1 MKNLFNRFKNQDS
14 FFSIVISA
22 IFFLILAVLSPYF
35 FKSSNLLSLQ
45 AVIAPRVIIAIGMMV
60 VLIIGMFDLS
70 VGSIMGFSGIVCG
83 YLLGHG
89 NSIVVSVLAGL
100 GTGIL
105 IGLINGLLIA
115 VGNIPPLIVTIGTM
129 YIFRGFAEM
138 IMTSDLAMSLTGF
151 PQEFL
156 DFGDSTFLGV
166 YNMVW
171 IMLVLLV
178 IIELVLKRTY
188 IGRSLYYIGGN
199 KTSAISLGFNVKW
212 ATIGSFV
219 LSGFLSALAGVLS
232 IARFQSASR
241 YLGQGIQI
249 DILIACIIGGGS
261 LLGGKGDMKGAFFG
275 TVFIALLV
283 NAFNLFEINSL
294 FKSVVVGGAL
304 VLVVLFDGYIYLRKM
319 RALGKV

>member
-1 MKNLFNRFKNQDS
+1 M
-14 FFSIVISA
+14 
-22 IFFLILAVLSPYF
+22 
-35 FKSSNLLSLQ
+35 
-45 AVIAPRVIIAIGMMV
+45 
-60 VLIIGMFDLS
+60 
-70 VGSIMGFSGIVCG
+70 
-83 YLLGHG
+83 
-89 NSIVVSVLAGL
+89 
-100 GTGIL
+100 
-105 IGLINGLLIA
+105 
-115 VGNIPPLIVTIGTM
+115 
-129 YIFRGFAEM
+129 
-138 IMTSDLAMSLTGF
+138 
-151 PQEFL
+151 
-156 DFGDSTFLGV
+156 

-171 IMLVLLV
+171 IMLFLLV
-178 IIELVLKRTY
+178 IIQVVLKNTY

-199 KTSAISLGFNVKW
+199 RTSAISLGFNVKW

-219 LSGFLSALAGVLS
+219 LSGFLAALAGVLS

-241 YLGQGIQI
+241 YLGQNIQI

-304 VLVVLFDGYIYLRKM
+304 VLVVLFDGYFYLRKM